1 MNSNRKYLII
11 TLVCVITLLAVLGFA
26 RKELR
31 QVESLQVQI
40 EKYKGNSFVT
50 KADVIYLARGEE
62 NVLSLPVSKWDMSEM
77 ERRIETNPFIK
88 DAQVFRDVKGHVLV
102 QVTQR
107 KPIARWYH
115 RRGQDRYIDE
125 EGNLLPTTGKYTA
138 RVPVVEIQG
147 LDWEENLSETPYG
160 KSLFEML
167 NFIESEKFWRAQIA
181 HIIVR
186 NDGQIEMTP
195 QLSRQKIYFGMP
207 GDFQEKFGKLM
218 LFYKKILPVKG
229 WNKYTTVNL
238 KYKDQIIC
246 E

>member
-11 TLVCVITLLAVLGFA
+11 TLVCVAALLVVLGFA
-26 RKELR
+26 RKDLR

-107 KPIARWYH
+107 KPIARWYN
-115 RRGQDRYIDE
+115 RGGQDRYIDE

-160 KSLFEML
+160 RSLFEML
-167 NFIESEKFWRAQIA
+167 SFIESEKFWRAQIA

-207 GDFQEKFGKLM
+207 GDFQEKFRKLM